1 MRDGS
6 AESRVRPRRRIHD
19 YTSRSPAAITF
30 DAPANT
36 KQEEK
41 LEISTSVIGSD
52 ALIVAHLETVEDPG
66 NVVMMLPITYTKDM
80 CALVV
85 WQRIN
90 ELT

>member
-1 MRDGS
+1 MP
-6 AESRVRPRRRIHD
+6 RVACVPAGAYTTTLHARRPQSHSTRQQIR
-19 YTSRSPAAITF
+19 
-30 DAPANT
+30 N
-36 KQEEK
+36 KKKK

-66 NVVMMLPITYTKDM
+66 NVVMMLPITYIKDM